1 MSDKYRVK
9 DTGLIG
15 IYVQSFTDIKG
26 GDVIKLSMW
35 DSGAYRYF
43 WEHEVEPI
51 NIPKSKTEPMGI
63 DAIAGVKDNP
73 IKPNHYQINGME
85 IWDIQIKTWG
95 VEKFIA
101 HLEMSAFEYR
111 HRAGKKEGQPYQRD
125 IEKALTLEN
134 KIKELKETK

>member
-9 DTGLIG
+9 ATGEVGLCMG
-15 IYVQSFTDIKG
+15 TSYDYGGRKVVELEMLKG
-26 GDVIKLSMW
+26 GTKQ
-35 DSGAYRYF
+35 F
-43 WEHEVEPI
+43 WTHEVEPI
-51 NIPKSKTEPMGI
+51 NIPKAKTEPMGI
-63 DAIAGVKDNP
+63 DAIAGAKDNP

-134 KIKELKETK
+134 KIKELKEK